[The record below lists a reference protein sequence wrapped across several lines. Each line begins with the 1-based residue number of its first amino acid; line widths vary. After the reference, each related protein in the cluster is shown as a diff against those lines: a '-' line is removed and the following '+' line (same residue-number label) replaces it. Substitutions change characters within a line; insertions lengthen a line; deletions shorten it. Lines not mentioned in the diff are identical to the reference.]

1 MDKVLNL
8 MTMINEIES
17 LNKEAEIKNR
27 MKLQKDQLNKAREER
42 DEIIYQY
49 K

>member
-1 MDKVLNL
+1 